1 MNESMRNFDFM
12 KRSLGMVMLFLMI
25 SVSGAFAQGTVKG
38 TVNDEAGEPII
49 GASVKVVG
57 SNTGAATDLNGQFS
71 VVAAQNGQ
79 LEISYVGYQTQKVR
93 IGGRSNITVVLKE
106 DAQMLNDVVV
116 VGYGTMKKSDIS
128 GSVATINKEQME
140 RKVPVNVAQAL
151 QGAAAGVMVTNQD
164 GAPGTKSAIRIRGIG
179 TINGDASP
187 LYVVD
192 GVQVGT
198 NADFV
203 NPADIESIEVL
214 KDASATAIY
223 GSAGANGVIMITTKH
238 GQKGRMSINITGD
251 WGLQTLPYKLKTL
264 EGDDYA
270 RSIRESKANDGQTLN
285 NQIWAE
291 AYDGKRNYIDWQDEM
306 YQTGLR
312 QQYGISASGGSDK
325 TQYNFSV
332 GYLDTK
338 GIITNTHYNRL
349 TSRANVKSKVNNYLE
364 FGGDVNYTYST
375 VKGNNIGLGNN
386 QNLSSQRDIA
396 QMAPSLDYIDDVT
409 GEHVKVNVVN
419 PDGTYGA
426 SKAPTP
432 DGWEGMTA
440 GAQNPYATQK
450 EIGRET
456 RNSRISIS
464 PYIDITLLN
473 LNHHTLNVHSIASWT
488 QTNSDNDEFSGL
500 YERYNMIGGKMT
512 KVNYEGRDKEY
523 YNFGLSQSKGITKGI
538 ETYLTYNWTTDFNT
552 LTLMAGNSVSEYEGS
567 WVSGS
572 GHTFLSADNRL
583 ISLAETINPSNGG
596 FNAEVRTISYYGRL
610 VYNLLDRYILT
621 GTVRRDGSSNFS
633 EGNRWGTF
641 PSAALA
647 WRIKEEPFL
656 RDVDAISNAK
666 IRVGWGQ
673 TGNAGGIAGRST
685 YALTSVNTK
694 YQFYH
699 LNGGGGSTGSFD
711 RVQGFYAPL
720 VDTNLKWETNEQ
732 LNFGVDLGFLNGDL
746 NITADYF
753 IRKTKDL
760 LIERQIRP
768 SAGNTSIYTNFGQI
782 DNKGFEFSVNYNKRL
797 NKDWSINVALNGST
811 LTNKIKKMGV
821 DYTSTCSGSNSTYSA
836 DDMDG
841 SNLGA
846 INGTGFLWDN
856 HSICREGEAVGSYYG
871 YKVAGII
878 NSEADLAKAKAQGQ
892 DAAMGDFL
900 FVDTDNNGTLDDGDR
915 VILGNGL
922 PSFNYGLNF
931 SATYKNWD
939 FSLYTYG
946 VLGMDILSY
955 SKMRMSIMNPSDD
968 SWTPA
973 LLQESYDNMWSSSN
987 TGASLPRL
995 TRLDNN
1001 KNSRVSDAWIENGN
1015 FLKISNIQI
1024 GYNFPKTLISHIG
1037 LEAARAYFAVQNLC
1051 CISPYNKYGDP
1062 EVGQGNVIYTGLDT
1076 GRYATPR
1083 TFQVGLNVTFGGT
1096 TGATETKTVYVKDNA
1111 EIDRLNS
1118 EINSLRDQ
1126 LAQAR
1131 NIKPEKEIVK
1141 STEVVTFPYLVN
1153 FVVNTTDVVN
1163 REKVNLETIAQMI
1176 KATPNKKYNVI
1187 GYADK
1192 QTGTAEGNAQL
1203 AQGRAQN
1210 VYDIL
1215 TKQYGVPASQLVK
1228 DSKGGV
1234 DYMYFNDE
1242 QLSRSVI
1249 ISEVK

>member
-1 MNESMRNFDFM
+1 MWNF
-12 KRSLGMVMLFLMI
+12 KSLEKPLVFLFLLCLFPLGAMAQ
-25 SVSGAFAQGTVKG
+25 SVVKG

-49 GASVKVVG
+49 GATVKVQG
-57 SNTGAATDLNGQFS
+57 TNAGAITDFNGNFS
-71 VVAAQNGQ
+71 VQAASNAT
-79 LEISYVGYQTQKVR
+79 LNVSYVGYVPQTVNVN
-93 IGGRSNITVVLKE
+93 GRSNITVVLKE
-106 DAQMLNDVVV
+106 DAQVLNDVVV
-116 VGYGTMKKSDIS
+116 IGYGTMKKSDIS

-238 GQKGRMSINITGD
+238 GQKGKMNVTITGD
-251 WGLQTLPYKLKTL
+251 WGLQTLPYKLETL
-264 EGDDYA
+264 KGDDYA

-291 AYDGKRNYIDWQDEM
+291 AYDGKRNYIDWQDQM
-306 YQTGLR
+306 YQTGLK
-312 QQYGISASGGSDK
+312 QQYGISASGGTDK
-325 TQYNFSV
+325 TQYNFSI
-332 GYLDTK
+332 GYLKNK
-338 GIITNTHYNRL
+338 GIIVNTNYDRL
-349 TSRANVKSKVNNYLE
+349 TARAGVKSKVNDYIE
-364 FGGDVNYTYST
+364 FGGDINYMYSRI
-375 VKGNNIGLGNN
+375 KGNNIGLGNN

-409 GEHVKVNVVN
+409 GEHVLVNVVN
-419 PDGTYGA
+419 ADGTYGA

-440 GAQNPYATQK
+440 GAQNPYATQM

-456 RNSRISIS
+456 RNSRVSIN
-464 PYIDITLLN
+464 PYIDITLLK
-473 LNHHTLNVHSIASWT
+473 LPEHTLNIHSIANWT
-488 QTNSDNDEFSGL
+488 QTNSDNDEFSGM
-500 YERYNMIGGKMT
+500 YKRYNVVGGVLSP
-512 KVNYEGRDKEY
+512 VNYEGRDKEY
-523 YNFGLSQSKGITKGI
+523 YNFGLGQSKGLTKGI
-538 ETYLTYNWTTDFNT
+538 ETYLTYTWDTDFNT

-596 FNAEVRTISYYGRL
+596 LNAKVRTISYYGRVIYSL
-610 VYNLLDRYILT
+610 FDRYILT
-621 GTVRRDGSSNFS
+621 GTIRRDGSSNFS

-647 WRIKEEPFL
+647 WRIKEESFL
-656 RDVDAISNAK
+656 KDVQAISNAK
-666 IRVGWGQ
+666 VRIGWGQ

-685 YALTSVNTK
+685 YALSSVNTK
-694 YQFYH
+694 YQFYKE
-699 LNGGGGSTGSFD
+699 GAGGGSTGAFD

-732 LNFGVDLGFLNGDL
+732 LNFGLDLGFLNGDL
-746 NITADYF
+746 NVTLDYF

-782 DNKGFEFSVNYNKRL
+782 DNKGFEFSINYNKQL
-797 NKDWSINVALNGST
+797 NKDWGINIAFNGST
-811 LTNKIKKMGV
+811 LKNEIKKMGV

-836 DDMDG
+836 DDIDG
-841 SNLGA
+841 SNIGA
-846 INGTGFLWDN
+846 VNGTGFVWDN

-878 NSEADLAKAKAQGQ
+878 NSEEDLAKAKAQGQ
-892 DAAMGDFL
+892 NAKMGDFL
-900 FVDTDNNGTLDDGDR
+900 FVDTDNNGTLDDSDR
-915 VILGNGL
+915 QILGNGL
-922 PSFNYGLNF
+922 PSLNFGLNV
-931 SATYKNWD
+931 SASYKDWD
-939 FSLYTYG
+939 FSIYTYG

-973 LLQESYDNMWSSSN
+973 LLKDSYNDMWSTNN
-987 TGASLPRL
+987 TGAPLPRL
-995 TRLDNN
+995 TRLDDN
-1001 KNSRVSDAWIENGN
+1001 KNSRISDAWIENGN
-1015 FLKISNIQI
+1015 FLKISNIQV
-1024 GYNFPKTLISHIG
+1024 GYNIPKPLLSTIG
-1037 LEAARAYFAVQNLC
+1037 ITAARAYFAIQNLC
-1051 CISPYNKYGDP
+1051 TISPYTKYGDP
-1062 EVGQGNVIYTGLDT
+1062 EIGQGSVIYSGLDT

-1083 TFQVGLNVTFGGT
+1083 TFQFGLNITF
-1096 TGATETKTVYVKDNA
+1096 
-1111 EIDRLNS
+1111 
-1118 EINSLRDQ
+1118 
-1126 LAQAR
+1126 
-1131 NIKPEKEIVK
+1131 
-1141 STEVVTFPYLVN
+1141 
-1153 FVVNTTDVVN
+1153 
-1163 REKVNLETIAQMI
+1163 
-1176 KATPNKKYNVI
+1176 
-1187 GYADK
+1187 
-1192 QTGTAEGNAQL
+1192 
-1203 AQGRAQN
+1203 
-1210 VYDIL
+1210 
-1215 TKQYGVPASQLVK
+1215 
-1228 DSKGGV
+1228 
-1234 DYMYFNDE
+1234 
-1242 QLSRSVI
+1242 
-1249 ISEVK
+1249 